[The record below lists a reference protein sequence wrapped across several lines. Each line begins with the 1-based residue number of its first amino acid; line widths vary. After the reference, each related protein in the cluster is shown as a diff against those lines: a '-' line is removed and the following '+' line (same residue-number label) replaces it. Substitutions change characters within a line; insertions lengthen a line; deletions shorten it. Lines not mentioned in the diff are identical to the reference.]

1 MSHPGTRITVDA
13 AMRARDV
20 SRPQPEPSAPAPAD
34 PPPPSQTKP
43 RKGERRRLGKRAAA
57 KRTLELEL
65 QKAESARRTGQEG
78 TGGS

>member
-20 SRPQPEPSAPAPAD
+20 SRPQAEAPPPVPAD
-34 PPPPSQTKP
+34 TPPPSRAKP

-57 KRTLELEL
+57 RRTL
-65 QKAESARRTGQEG
+65 GQEG
-78 TGGS
+78 SGGS